1 MLLKWSLKLNNY
13 KKLKPKQ
20 LDKLTPAARHFFKF
34 LYDFSKYKKIKNTV
48 KVVTVDNNLQSF
60 DTDCCSSLQM
70 YLYLSLF
77 EPLNVSVVGESSSKK
92 LDVKLI
98 EEMLNKIFN
107 TNARQ
112 NERILDVF
120 ILLHDIKFGG
130 EDVALSD
137 TKMEEEEEENCK
149 LVL

>member
-1 MLLKWSLKLNNY
+1 
-13 KKLKPKQ
+13 
-20 LDKLTPAARHFFKF
+20 
-34 LYDFSKYKKIKNTV
+34 
-48 KVVTVDNNLQSF
+48 
-60 DTDCCSSLQM
+60 
-70 YLYLSLF
+70 
-77 EPLNVSVVGESSSKK
+77 
-92 LDVKLI
+92 
-98 EEMLNKIFN
+98 MLNKIFN